1 MSPHLLQGIHHYFVG
16 FFLLAE
22 NFMGKNEK
30 EDLRHAVYLL
40 LMFTADFNALSEI
53 LSLRA
58 ATATLFSFPE
68 LTPVFLDVLG
78 NSFLPSNLHPLLTN
92 KKALQFA

>member
-1 MSPHLLQGIHHYFVG
+1 
-16 FFLLAE
+16 
-22 NFMGKNEK
+22 MGKNEK

-40 LMFTADFNALSEI
+40 LMFTADLNALSEI

-92 KKALQFA
+92 KKALQFAWPYSSEKAMQFC

>member
-1 MSPHLLQGIHHYFVG
+1 
-16 FFLLAE
+16 
-22 NFMGKNEK
+22 MGKNEK

-92 KKALQFA
+92 KKALQFAWPYSSEKAMQFC